1 MSDDEGTPP
10 DPGFRGAPLPP
21 DDRLWR
27 HPSEV
32 ARLPVGRARRGRGAA
47 ALAVTAGA
55 GAGLA
60 LLVAWGIGAF
70 EDPAGPETARERVA
84 TPAAT
89 VFVGTAAR
97 DDIDELAAGL
107 VVVRVGAVEGSGVV
121 LRDDGHVLTTADLVG
136 DDTEVTVQPVEG
148 PALEAEVV
156 GTDPATDVAVLWVAG
171 LDRASAV
178 LGVAG
183 EVTVGDP
190 TRAVTLRGEDAAE
203 VRTGVVANLAVTVS
217 RHDEVPLH
225 GLIGTDIVQ
234 DQPVE
239 GAALVDAHGAVIGV
253 TTGVGDTDVVRAVP
267 IDLARVV
274 AQDIIA
280 TGAAD
285 HPWLGIEG
293 GDLDATVAADWG
305 VRGGAELAS
314 VLEDSPAAA
323 AGLRTDDVVTQVGD
337 HEITSMGDLVT
348 ALRHLDPGDEVRI
361 GYLRAGEHHWCR
373 AVLAEST

>member
-1 MSDDEGTPP
+1 
-10 DPGFRGAPLPP
+10 
-21 DDRLWR
+21 
-27 HPSEV
+27 
-32 ARLPVGRARRGRGAA
+32 
-47 ALAVTAGA
+47 
-55 GAGLA
+55 
-60 LLVAWGIGAF
+60 
-70 EDPAGPETARERVA
+70 
-84 TPAAT
+84 
-89 VFVGTAAR
+89 VFVGTAVR
-97 DDIDELAAGL
+97 DDIDELAAAL

-178 LGVAG
+178 LGVAD